1 MKVNQ
6 MFPSKY
12 LSAADLQ
19 GQSVPVTMD
28 RVIMEQIRSDG
39 GLEDKY
45 VLYFR
50 GKEKGL
56 VLNIT
61 NANTIA
67 DLYGH
72 ETEDWA
78 GRQIIL
84 YSTRVQFGSKMVD
97 AIRIN
102 RPNSNGNG
110 GQQQSYQ
117 GNPDLPPAGNDSDG
131 RSGLDDEIPFA
142 PLRDLP

>member
-19 GQSVPVTMD
+19 GRQIQVIMD
-28 RVIMEQIRSDG
+28 RVMMEQIRG
-39 GLEDKY
+39 EHGNEDKY
-45 VLYFR
+45 VLYFQ

-56 VLNIT
+56 VLNVT

-67 DLYGH
+67 EFYGH
-72 ETEDWA
+72 ETDEWT
-78 GRQIIL
+78 GRAITL
-84 YSTRVQFGSKMVD
+84 YSTRVQFGNRMVD

-102 RPNSNGNG
+102 RPQTNNSS
-110 GQQQSYQ
+110 GQQPSY
-117 GNPDLPPAGNDSDG
+117 AGNQSLAPTPGNDEAAG
-131 RSGLDDEIPFA
+131 GPLDDEIPF
-142 PLRDLP
+142 

>member
-19 GQSVPVTMD
+19 GRQVQVIMD
-28 RVIMEQIRSDG
+28 RVMMEQIRG
-39 GLEDKY
+39 EHGTEDKY
-45 VLYFR
+45 VLYFQ

-56 VLNIT
+56 VLNVT

-67 DLYGH
+67 EFYGH
-72 ETEDWA
+72 ETDEWV
-78 GRQIIL
+78 GRAITL
-84 YSTRVQFGSKMVD
+84 YSTRVQFGNRMVD

-102 RPNSNGNG
+102 RPQANNGS
-110 GQQQSYQ
+110 GQEPKSYS
-117 GNPDLPPAGNDSDG
+117 GNPDLPPTGGDKGIDAPD
-131 RSGLDDEIPFA
+131 LDDTIPF
-142 PLRDLP
+142 